1 METLVERKPPLRF
14 GERMRRECKY
24 DGFMSIT
31 VESKRRIEKSSYVSQ
46 SGAETLWAWDRDGD
60 MLYCAKLTTRL

>member
-1 METLVERKPPLRF
+1 
-14 GERMRRECKY
+14 MRRECKY